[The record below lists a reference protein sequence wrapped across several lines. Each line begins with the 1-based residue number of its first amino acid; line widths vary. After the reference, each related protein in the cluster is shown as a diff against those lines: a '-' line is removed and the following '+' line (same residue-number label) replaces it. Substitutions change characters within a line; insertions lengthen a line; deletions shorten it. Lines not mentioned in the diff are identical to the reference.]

1 VKTIP
6 KPPPCHEDEQGDTTI
21 AAHGLDCPNCDGGT
35 LSKRASARVAAS
47 MKEGGT
53 LGTLAMNTKFIY
65 VCDKCEYLEEVVREA
80 SDE

>member
-47 MKEGGT
+47 MKEGGA
-53 LGTLAMNTKFIY
+53 LGPLSMNTKYIY
-65 VCDKCEYLEEVVREA
+65 VCDTCEYMEEVVREA